1 MGKKM
6 GGGYRVLLTGD
17 GRDVLDSVEEFLEK
31 NEGFEVSVAE
41 TVGEAVQAVGE
52 GNVDCVVCGDGVEGT
67 TGVGFLRAVRSEG
80 DVPFVA
86 FLGDVSSEEEKEAIE
101 AGATDVV
108 RTTLGGFI
116 AGIEDPGRE
125 QHDVLANRVR
135 NIVERERART
145 NYREVFEKIN
155 DALFVEDPETGE
167 ILDVN
172 RRMCEMH
179 GYTRQEAL
187 ELNVSDVSADED
199 SYTPEKAL
207 ENLQRAEE
215 EGTRVF
221 EWKNVT
227 KDGEKFWVEVSLRL
241 AEIDGE
247 DRVLA
252 VVRDISDRKER
263 ERRLK
268 GSEERFRAIVEQ
280 SLAGVYVVKDGV
292 FEYVNP
298 AFADIL
304 GFDTDEMIGTPPTEY
319 VPYEQDRERMRE
331 NLRKRE
337 EGEDESIRYSFTA
350 ETADGDEKT
359 LVVHGTRI
367 ELKGGP
373 AVAGTLVEDDE
384 A

>member
-1 MGKKM
+1 MGTRT

-17 GRDVLDSVEEFLEK
+17 DRDVLDSVEGFLEDHD
-31 NEGFEVSVAE
+31 GFDVTAVVTVEEAVSVVVE
-41 TVGEAVQAVGE
+41 ED
-52 GNVDCVVCGDGVEGT
+52 VDCVVCGEGT
-67 TGVGFLRAVRSEG
+67 EETDSLEILRAVRAES

-86 FLGDVSSEEEKEAIE
+86 FLGDVSSEKEKEAIE
-101 AGATDVV
+101 AGATDFV
-108 RTTLGGFI
+108 RTTLRGFI

-135 NIVERERART
+135 NIVERERAHT

-172 RRMCEMH
+172 ERMCEMH
-179 GYTRQEAL
+179 GYTREEAL

-199 SYTPEKAL
+199 NYTPEKAL
-207 ENLQRAEE
+207 ENLKKAEE
-215 EGTRVF
+215 EGSQVF

-227 KDGEKFWVEVSLRL
+227 KDGEKFWVEVSLEL

-252 VVRDISDRKER
+252 VVRDISERKER

-268 GSEERFRAIVEQ
+268 ESEERFRAIVEQ
-280 SLAGVYVVKDGV
+280 TLAGVYVVKDGV
-292 FEYVNP
+292 FEYVNS

-304 GFDTDEMIGTPPTEY
+304 GVDAKDMIGTPPTEY
-319 VPYEQDRERMRE
+319 VPYEEDREKMRE

-337 EGEDESIRYSFTA
+337 EGEKKSIRYSFTA
-350 ETADGDEKT
+350 ETADGEEKK

-367 ELKGGP
+367 ELADGP
-373 AVAGTLVEDDE
+373 AIAGALVEADE
-384 A
+384 D

>member
-1 MGKKM
+1 MGTRT

-17 GRDVLDSVEEFLEK
+17 DRDVLDSVEGFLEDHD
-31 NEGFEVSVAE
+31 GFDVTAVVTVEEAVSVVVE
-41 TVGEAVQAVGE
+41 ED
-52 GNVDCVVCGDGVEGT
+52 VDCVVCGEGT
-67 TGVGFLRAVRSEG
+67 EETDSLEILRAVRAES

-86 FLGDVSSEEEKEAIE
+86 FLGDVSSEKEKEAIE
-101 AGATDVV
+101 AGATDFV
-108 RTTLGGFI
+108 RTTLRGFI

-135 NIVERERART
+135 NIVERERAHT

-172 RRMCEMH
+172 ERMCEMH
-179 GYTRQEAL
+179 GYTREEAL

-199 SYTPEKAL
+199 NYTPEKAL
-207 ENLQRAEE
+207 ENLKKAEE
-215 EGTRVF
+215 EGSQVF

-227 KDGEKFWVEVSLRL
+227 KDGEKFWVEVSLEL
-241 AEIDGE
+241 AEIDGKE
-247 DRVLA
+247 RVLA
-252 VVRDISDRKER
+252 VVRDISERKER

-268 GSEERFRAIVEQ
+268 ESEERFRAIVEQ
-280 SLAGVYVVKDGV
+280 TLAGVYVVKDGV
-292 FEYVNP
+292 FEYVNS

-304 GFDTDEMIGTPPTEY
+304 GVDAKDMIGTPPTEY
-319 VPYEQDRERMRE
+319 VPYEEDREKMRE

-337 EGEDESIRYSFTA
+337 EGEKKSIRYSFTA
-350 ETADGDEKT
+350 ETADGEEKK

-367 ELKGGP
+367 ELADGP
-373 AVAGTLVEDDE
+373 AIAGALVEADE
-384 A
+384 D

>member
-1 MGKKM
+1 MGTRT

-17 GRDVLDSVEEFLEK
+17 DRDVLDSVEGFLEDHD
-31 NEGFEVSVAE
+31 GFDVTAVVTVEEAVSVVVE
-41 TVGEAVQAVGE
+41 ED
-52 GNVDCVVCGDGVEGT
+52 VDCVVCGEGT
-67 TGVGFLRAVRSEG
+67 EETDSLKILRAVRAES

-86 FLGDVSSEEEKEAIE
+86 FLGDVSSEKEKEAIE
-101 AGATDVV
+101 AGATDFV
-108 RTTLGGFI
+108 RTTLRGFI

-135 NIVERERART
+135 NIVERERAHT

-172 RRMCEMH
+172 ERMCEMH
-179 GYTRQEAL
+179 GYTREEAL

-199 SYTPEKAL
+199 NYTPEKAL
-207 ENLQRAEE
+207 ENLKKAEE
-215 EGTRVF
+215 EGSQVF

-227 KDGEKFWVEVSLRL
+227 KDGEKFWVEVSLEL

-252 VVRDISDRKER
+252 VVRDISERKER

-268 GSEERFRAIVEQ
+268 ESEERFRAIVEQ
-280 SLAGVYVVKDGV
+280 TLAGVYVVKDGV
-292 FEYVNP
+292 FEYVNS

-304 GFDTDEMIGTPPTEY
+304 GVDAKDMIGTPPTEY
-319 VPYEQDRERMRE
+319 VPYEEDREKMRE

-337 EGEDESIRYSFTA
+337 EGEKKSIRYSFTA
-350 ETADGDEKT
+350 ETADGEEKK

-367 ELKGGP
+367 ELADGP
-373 AVAGTLVEDDE
+373 AIAGALVEADE
-384 A
+384 D

>member
-1 MGKKM
+1 MGTRT

-17 GRDVLDSVEEFLEK
+17 DRDVLESVEGFLEDHD
-31 NEGFEVSVAE
+31 GFDVTAVVTVEEAVSVVVE
-41 TVGEAVQAVGE
+41 ED
-52 GNVDCVVCGDGVEGT
+52 VDCVVCGEGT
-67 TGVGFLRAVRSEG
+67 EETDSLKILRAVRAES

-86 FLGDVSSEEEKEAIE
+86 FLGDVSSEKEKEAIE
-101 AGATDVV
+101 AGATDFV
-108 RTTLGGFI
+108 RTTLRGFI

-135 NIVERERART
+135 NIVERERAHT

-172 RRMCEMH
+172 ERMCEMH
-179 GYTRQEAL
+179 GYTREEAL

-199 SYTPEKAL
+199 NYTPEKAL
-207 ENLQRAEE
+207 ENLKKAEE
-215 EGTRVF
+215 EGSQVF

-227 KDGEKFWVEVSLRL
+227 KDGEKFWVEVSLEL
-241 AEIDGE
+241 AEIDGKE
-247 DRVLA
+247 RVLA
-252 VVRDISDRKER
+252 VVRDISERKER

-268 GSEERFRAIVEQ
+268 ESEERFRAIVEQ
-280 SLAGVYVVKDGV
+280 TLAGVYVVKDGV
-292 FEYVNP
+292 FEYVNS

-304 GFDTDEMIGTPPTEY
+304 GVDAKDMIGTPPTEY
-319 VPYEQDRERMRE
+319 VPYEEDREKMRE

-337 EGEDESIRYSFTA
+337 EGEKKSIRYSFTA
-350 ETADGDEKT
+350 ETADGEEKK

-367 ELKGGP
+367 ELADGP
-373 AVAGTLVEDDE
+373 AIAGALIEADED
-384 A
+384 